1 MIYVDA
7 PRPRGAPWP
16 GGRSAHLVSDSSAA
30 ELCSFAAS
38 IGMQSYW
45 YQSRCY
51 PHFDLS
57 PRLYRKAL
65 AAGAVRVDHHGLM
78 AALTRLCAAAPPR
91 LR

>member
-1 MIYVDA
+1 LIYVDA

-16 GGRSAHLVSDSSAA
+16 GGCSAHLVSDSSAA

-38 IGMQSYW
+38 IGVNTHW
-45 YQSRCY
+45 YQLRSY

-65 AAGAVRVDHHGLM
+65 AAGAVRVDRRGLV
-78 AALTRLCAAAPPR
+78 AALAR
-91 LR
+91 LRAADPVVPR